1 MNKMY
6 NLVLTTKKFSLD
18 KTYKS
23 IQDCMHIVDMYEDTF
38 DDVQWNITK
47 VTHQRGQY
55 SPRQNK
61 INRKK

>member
-1 MNKMY
+1 MY
-6 NLVLTTKKFSLD
+6 NLVLTTDKFSLD
-18 KTYKS
+18 KNYKS

-38 DDVQWNITK
+38 DKVQWNITK
-47 VTHQRGQY
+47 VTKQRGQY

>member
-1 MNKMY
+1 MY

>member
-1 MNKMY
+1 MY
-6 NLVLTTKKFSLD
+6 NLVLVTDKFSLD
-18 KTYKS
+18 KNFKS

-38 DDVQWNITK
+38 DNVKWNITK

-55 SPRQNK
+55 CPRQNK